1 MRVLPSHPIIIL
13 GILLLGSL
21 PATTHGT
28 DPTETSEHVSFSN
41 GAVALSGTLY
51 LPKGGPRHPAVVAFH
66 SANGGT
72 RDFHAYQHLATSL
85 PAAGIAVLLF
95 DRRGSGA
102 SSGDFTT
109 ASFQD
114 LAADGIAGIGL
125 LKARDDIDPSR
136 IGVWGV
142 SQGGW
147 LGPLA
152 ASMSRD
158 IAFVVSVS
166 GPGVSPAKQMNFA
179 VANALRRAGQSP
191 AVVSKALQVRDT
203 VDDYF
208 RGRLTKDAAEQAI
221 ASIRQER
228 WFGDVFLGSGGLP
241 DDPARTKWYLE
252 MDYDPLDALARVQVP
267 IAFFFAPADA
277 WVAVDESISAIRRAT
292 RFNAAVTIRTIADA
306 DHLMETGPP
315 DSGGPVSRKYLNE
328 LLVWL
333 RERVEQ

>member
-28 DPTETSEHVSFSN
+28 HPTETSEHVSFSN

-114 LAADGIAGIGL
+114 LAADGIAGI
-125 LKARDDIDPSR
+125 R
-136 IGVWGV
+136 
-142 SQGGW
+142 
-147 LGPLA
+147 
-152 ASMSRD
+152 
-158 IAFVVSVS
+158 
-166 GPGVSPAKQMNFA
+166 
-179 VANALRRAGQSP
+179 
-191 AVVSKALQVRDT
+191 
-203 VDDYF
+203 
-208 RGRLTKDAAEQAI
+208 AAE
-221 ASIRQER
+221 
-228 WFGDVFLGSGGLP
+228 G
-241 DDPARTKWYLE
+241 AR
-252 MDYDPLDALARVQVP
+252 
-267 IAFFFAPADA
+267 
-277 WVAVDESISAIRRAT
+277 
-292 RFNAAVTIRTIADA
+292 
-306 DHLMETGPP
+306 
-315 DSGGPVSRKYLNE
+315 
-328 LLVWL
+328 
-333 RERVEQ
+333 